1 MRDTELA
8 SAPVEGEE
16 DAQPEGAATTSAVKG
31 TATKYES
38 QRKLTSTG
46 GDGQKHLQKGPMARI
61 THVDYQPGDHCFV
74 TTKDCTKWP
83 AMILDDKMLPSQF
96 VKIHPVTAKREE
108 TYAVIHLRTNELAW
122 VRNTDLSE
130 LDPRTILDKLTPRM
144 TKPCE
149 AAYRLASEN
158 HSLDHYKELLWE
170 QKARE
175 KAQAT
180 PTKKSQKRRAKIN
193 DEGDVEMADA
203 DGKDGSKTA
212 KKSKKR
218 KADESAEVG
227 DRLFGRYNIVG
238 DTSALET
245 PQRAES
251 MKKPK
256 IKLTTNGTA
265 STPQE
270 ESKSAKKSNKITTK
284 VEKEIAAPKTPEERY
299 ERKVKEVKF
308 LRYKLQKE
316 FLSKG
321 QLPKEEEMESM
332 SAYFDKLEAFPD
344 LEVGIIEKTK
354 IHKALKAIL
363 RLDFIPKDDEHK
375 FKQRSQ
381 RLLDQWLK
389 ILAGDGN
396 PSGEA

>member
-1 MRDTELA
+1 MRDNELA

-16 DAQPEGAATTSAVKG
+16 DAQPEGAATTSAVEG
-31 TATKYES
+31 TATKNES

-83 AMILDDKMLPSQF
+83 AIILDDKMLPSQP
-96 VKIHPVTAKREE
+96 VKIRPVTAKREE
-108 TYAVIHLRTNELAW
+108 TYAVMYLRTNELAW
-122 VRNTDLSE
+122 VRNTDLSD

-144 TKPCE
+144 TKLCE

-158 HSLDHYKELLWE
+158 HSLDHYKELLRE

-180 PTKKSQKRRAKIN
+180 PTKKSQKKRAKIN
-193 DEGDVEMADA
+193 DEGDVEIADA
-203 DGKDGSKTA
+203 DGEDDSKTA

-218 KADESAEVG
+218 KADESAE
-227 DRLFGRYNIVG
+227 I
-238 DTSALET
+238 

-256 IKLTTNGTA
+256 VKLTTNGTA
-265 STPQE
+265 STPKAKE
-270 ESKSAKKSNKITTK
+270 EPKSAKAKSKKSNKITTK
-284 VEKEIAAPKTPEERY
+284 VKNPEYTTEGRY
-299 ERKVKEVKF
+299 ERKVKEVMF
-308 LRYKLQKE
+308 LRHKLQKE

-321 QLPKEEEMESM
+321 QLPEEEEMESM
-332 SAYFDKLEAFPD
+332 SDYFDKLEAFPD
-344 LEVGIIEKTK
+344 LEAGIIKTTK

-363 RLDFIPKDDEHK
+363 RLDFIPKEDEYN